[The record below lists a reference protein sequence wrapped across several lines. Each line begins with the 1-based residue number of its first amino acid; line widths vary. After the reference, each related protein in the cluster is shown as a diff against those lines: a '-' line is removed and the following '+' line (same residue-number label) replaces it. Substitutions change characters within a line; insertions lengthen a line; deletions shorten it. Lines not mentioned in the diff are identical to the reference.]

1 MRVYPDR
8 MVVRHSLAVLKQT
21 LLRFGL
27 FDLAD
32 NRLAMGTLLHKGDL
46 FFGQISK
53 QAPHRLMIEHFIQ
66 NIHVLILNQHHKV
79 IFQSNVQLLSAQV
92 MRNAALELVGEG
104 STLKSIG
111 GVEVGD
117 YI

>member
-1 MRVYPDR
+1 VEGDVLAAIVADYQLEIYIVQPEELIYLMRLYSDS

-32 NRLAMGTLLHKGDL
+32 NRLAIGTLLHKGDL

-53 QAPHRLMIEHFIQ
+53 QAPHRFMVKHFIQ

-79 IFQSNVQLLSAQV
+79 IFQGNVQLLSA
-92 MRNAALELVGEG
+92 
-104 STLKSIG
+104 
-111 GVEVGD
+111 
-117 YI
+117 